1 LGFVNRGPLG
11 DLEVARVHAL
21 LETARFGRSLRIVE
35 STESTNDDARRDAL
49 TGAADGHV
57 VVADSQRS
65 GRGSHGRV
73 WVSPAGQDLYLSIVA
88 RPPLTLTELSP
99 LTLAVGLGVAQA
111 VERVLSGASSSETE
125 ALVKWPNDVRIGGKK
140 CAGILVEASSVGAEL
155 GALVIGIGL
164 NINRQSWPDELQPT
178 ATSLLAT
185 CPGAVPFDRARVLA
199 ELLFAVEHW
208 VDRFT
213 AEGGAPIAQA
223 LQTRLAMRGEPVRCG
238 GIVGT
243 LVGVAPTGAVRIA
256 TGSGLR
262 ELIAGRLESAIPSA
276 PE

>member
-1 LGFVNRGPLG
+1 LGLVNGGPLG
-11 DLEVARVHAL
+11 DLDAARVSAL

-35 STESTNDDARRDAL
+35 STDSTNDDARADAFA
-49 TGAADGHV
+49 GAADGHV

-88 RPPLTLTELSP
+88 RPPLTLAELSP

-111 VERVLSGASSSETE
+111 VERVLSRAPGGETE

-164 NINRQSWPDELQPT
+164 NINRRSWPEELQST
-178 ATSLLAT
+178 ATSLGAA
-185 CPGAVPFDRARVLA
+185 CPGAAPFDRARVLT

-208 VDRFT
+208 VDRFI

-243 LVGVAPTGAVRIA
+243 LLGVAPTGAVRIA
-256 TGSGLR
+256 TESGVR
-262 ELIAGRLESAIPSA
+262 ELIAGRLESAIRSGPD
-276 PE
+276 